1 MNPELLVKQ
10 IENRLRTAWVDVF
23 LDVPLTQSVQDPIM
37 VGVYDI
43 REELGIATD
52 TNHKDWTIGHMTK
65 GTKYVPNAGPF
76 DTLDSAIAVLI
87 GMIANN
93 RTARLLAKID

>member
-1 MNPELLVKQ
+1 MNQEGIVKH
-10 IENRLRTAWVDVF
+10 IENRLRTAWIDIF
-23 LDVPLTQSVQDPIM
+23 LDVPLTQSVQESIM

-52 TNHKDWTIGHMTK
+52 TKHKDWTIGHMTK
-65 GTKYVPNAGPF
+65 EGKYVPNAGPF

-93 RTARLLAKID
+93 RTARLLAKIE